1 MKSKVV
7 EKLMKDIG
15 LPYVYYS
22 WPEGGAPDLPYVVY
36 YFPTGS
42 TEAADNTAWNGIL
55 ALNIELYTN
64 KRSAGVESKIETALA
79 KHDLPFTRSESY
91 LNEERMFEV
100 LYETEVIADGTN

>member
-1 MKSKVV
+1 MKAKIV
-7 EKLMKDIG
+7 EELMKDIG

-22 WPEGGAPDLPYVVY
+22 WPENAAPALPYVVY

-42 TEAADNTAWNGIL
+42 TEAADNTVWSGIL

-64 KRSAGVESKIETALA
+64 RRSPDSESKIEMALA
-79 KHDLPFTRSESY
+79 KYDLPFTRSETY
-91 LNEERMFEV
+91 LQDEYMFEV